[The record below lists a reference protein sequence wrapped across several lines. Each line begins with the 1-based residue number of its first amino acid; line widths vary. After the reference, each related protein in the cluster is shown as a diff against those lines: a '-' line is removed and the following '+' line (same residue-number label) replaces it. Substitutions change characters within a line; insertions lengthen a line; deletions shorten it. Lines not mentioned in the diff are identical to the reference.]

1 MQIDLQNFLNDLGK
15 VAQVRSDIANSMAV
29 IAHEIEAAEKINQN
43 KSGKL
48 ELERDIDDIKKAS
61 TNLREGVFRLLVL
74 GDMKRGKSTF
84 LNALIGENILPS
96 DVNPCTAIL
105 TVLRYGN
112 EKRVTVYFNDETE
125 PEIIDFSTFK
135 TRYIIDPA
143 EAKRLEQENKLAF
156 PKVSHAIVEYPLS
169 LLEKGIEIV
178 DSPGLNDTEARNEL
192 SLGYINN
199 CHAILFV
206 LRATQPCTLGERRY
220 LENYIKDRGLT
231 VFFLIN
237 AWDQVK
243 ESLID
248 PDDPEEL
255 AAAEAKLHRVFQ
267 TNLAEYCQTENQDLY
282 DQRVFPICSLMALRK
297 RLKDANATLE
307 GTGFPAFLGALNV
320 FLTQER
326 AIAEL
331 RQARILTKQIATHVQ
346 EAVTRRIPLLESDI
360 EELKAK
366 IASVS
371 PEFELLNEICAEF
384 QQEIKRIG
392 EQKSQ
397 AIAKSFHDFVINL
410 GNTFETD
417 FLRYQPSLNFL
428 DFLSSG
434 KREAFER
441 ELAKAFESYVNDKL
455 AEWSRG
461 AEKDIENAF
470 VKLSQIATVYG
481 VNYTEVTNKITEK
494 LTGQKLPPVNKL
506 NQDDNS
512 PSWAKWAAGIF
523 SLARGNL
530 AGVAMAGA
538 GFDWKNIMLNFVTVY
553 GVGTIIT
560 ALTGVVLGPIG
571 FALLGLGIGVFQA
584 DQARKELVKV
594 ARKELVK
601 YLPQVAEEQS
611 PKVAEAIKECFKVY
625 EQEISSRMN
634 EDIKSRKAELDN
646 LVQQKQTVEINQ
658 GAEIERL
665 QQLEENISQEAA
677 KIEQIYQSLKQVESF
692 LGSR

>member
-1 MQIDLQNFLNDLGK
+1 MKIETQSFLQDLGK
-15 VAQVRSDIANSMAV
+15 VAQARADIANSMAV
-29 IAHEIEAAEKINQN
+29 IAHSIEDAEKINQT

-48 ELERDIDDIKKAS
+48 ELERDIDDIKKAG
-61 TNLREGVFRLLVL
+61 TNLRQGVFRLLVL

-105 TVLRYGN
+105 TVLRYG
-112 EKRVTVYFNDETE
+112 EQKKVTVYFNDETE
-125 PEIIDFSTFK
+125 PEEVDFKIFK
-135 TRYIIDPA
+135 TRYTIDPA
-143 EAKRLEQENKLAF
+143 EAKRLEQEKKLAF
-156 PKVSHAIVEYPLS
+156 PNVSHAIVEYPLA
-169 LLEKGIEIV
+169 LLEKGVEIV

-220 LENYIKDRGLT
+220 LENYLKDRGLT

-237 AWDQVK
+237 AWDQIK

-255 AAAEAKLHRVFQ
+255 EEAESKLKRVFKA
-267 TNLAEYCQTENQDLY
+267 NLAEYCLTEKEDLY
-282 DQRVFPICSLMALRK
+282 DERVFPICSLMALRK
-297 RLKDANATLE
+297 RIKNTNADLSE
-307 GTGFPAFLGALNV
+307 TGFSEFLGSLNK

-331 RQARILTKQIATHVQ
+331 RQARVLTKQTYTHVK
-346 EAVTRRIPLLESDI
+346 EAVNRRIPLLESDI
-360 EELKAK
+360 NELKEK
-366 IASVS
+366 IASVA
-371 PEFELLNEICAEF
+371 PEFELLNEICEDF
-384 QQEIKRIG
+384 KQEIRKIG
-392 EQKSQ
+392 NKKSK
-397 AIAKSFHDFVINL
+397 AISQSFSDFIIDL

-417 FLRYQPSLNFL
+417 FIRYQPSLNFL

-434 KREAFER
+434 KREIFER
-441 ELAKAFESYVNDKL
+441 ELANAFERYVNDKL
-455 AEWSRG
+455 SEWSRG
-461 AEKDIENAF
+461 AEKDMESAF
-470 VKLSQIATVYG
+470 AQLSSIATSYG

-494 LTGQKLPPVNKL
+494 LTGQKIPRVGKVNPE
-506 NQDDNS
+506 DNA

-538 GFDWKNIMLNFVTVY
+538 GFDWKNIMLNFITVY

-560 ALTGVVLGPIG
+560 AITGVVLGPIG

-584 DQARKELVKV
+584 DQARKELVKA

-601 YLPQVAEEQS
+601 FLPQVALEQS
-611 PKVAEAIKECFKVY
+611 PKVAEAITECFNAY
-625 EQEISSRMN
+625 EQEISDRMN
-634 EDIKSRKAELDN
+634 EDIASRKAELDN

-658 GAEIERL
+658 GAEIARL
-665 QQLEENISQEAA
+665 QKLEEEIGQETN
-677 KIEQIYQSLKQVESF
+677 KIEDLYQQF
-692 LGSR
+692 LVG

>member
-1 MQIDLQNFLNDLGK
+1 METQNFLNDLGK
-15 VAQVRSDIANSMAV
+15 VAQVRADIANSMAV
-29 IAHEIEAAEKINQN
+29 IAHELEEAEKVNAA

-48 ELERDIDDIKKAS
+48 ELDRDIDDIKKAG

-105 TVLRYGN
+105 TVLRYGAQ
-112 EKRVTVYFNDETE
+112 KRVTVYFSDETE
-125 PEIIDFSTFK
+125 PEEIDFKTFK
-135 TRYIIDPA
+135 TRYTIDPA
-143 EAKRLEQENKLAF
+143 EAKRLEQEKKLAF
-156 PKVSHAIVEYPLS
+156 PHVSHAIVEYPLAI
-169 LLEKGIEIV
+169 LEKGVEIV

-220 LENYIKDRGLT
+220 LENYIKDRGIT
-231 VFFLIN
+231 VFFLVN
-237 AWDQVK
+237 AWDQVQD
-243 ESLID
+243 SLID

-255 AAAEAKLHRVFQ
+255 AEAEGKLRRVFKA
-267 TNLAEYCQTENQDLY
+267 NLGEYCQTENRDLY
-282 DQRVFPICSLMALRK
+282 DERVFPVCSLMALRK
-297 RLKDANATLE
+297 RIKDSNADLV
-307 GTGFPAFLGALNV
+307 GTGFPPFLKSLNA

-331 RQARILTKQIATHVQ
+331 RQARTLTKQTQIHVK
-346 EAVTRRIPLLESDI
+346 EAVERRIPLLESDI
-360 EELKAK
+360 TELKEK
-366 IASVS
+366 IASVA
-371 PEFELLNEICAEF
+371 PEFELLNEICTDF

-392 EQKSQ
+392 EKKSQ
-397 AIAKSFHDFVINL
+397 AIAKSFHDFTIGL
-410 GNTFETD
+410 GDTFETD
-417 FLRYQPSLNFL
+417 FIRYQPSLNFL

-434 KREAFER
+434 KREVFER
-441 ELAKAFESYVNDKL
+441 ELTRAFESYVNDKL

-461 AEKDIENAF
+461 AEKEMESAF

-481 VNYTEVTNKITEK
+481 VNYTKVTDKIKSK
-494 LTGQKLPPVNKL
+494 LTGQEIPRVSKL
-506 NQDDNS
+506 NEEDNS

-560 ALTGVVLGPIG
+560 AITGVVLGPIG

-594 ARKELVK
+594 AQKELVK
-601 YLPQVAEEQS
+601 YLPQVAQEQS
-611 PKVAEAIKECFKVY
+611 PKVAIAIKECFDTY
-625 EQEISSRMN
+625 EQEISTRMN

-646 LVQQKQTVEINQ
+646 LVQQKQNVEINQ
-658 GAEIERL
+658 GVEIARL
-665 QQLEENISQEAA
+665 QKLESDVSQETA
-677 KIEQIYQSLKQVESF
+677 KIENLYQTFSQAVSH
-692 LGSR
+692 

>member
-1 MQIDLQNFLNDLGK
+1 MKIETQSFLNDLGK
-15 VAQVRSDIANSMAV
+15 VARVRSEIANSMAV
-29 IAHEIEAAEKINQN
+29 IAHSIEDAEKINQN

-48 ELERDIDDIKKAS
+48 ELERDIEDIKIAG

-105 TVLRYGN
+105 TVLRYGA
-112 EKRVTVYFNDETE
+112 EKKVTVYFNDDTE
-125 PEIIDFSTFK
+125 PKSIDFQTFK
-135 TRYIIDPA
+135 YRYTIDPA
-143 EAKRLEQENKLAF
+143 EAKRLEQEKKLAF
-156 PKVSHAIVEYPLS
+156 PNVSHAIVEYPLA

-231 VFFLIN
+231 VFFLVN

-255 AAAEAKLHRVFQ
+255 KEAEFKLKRVFQ
-267 TNLAEYCQTENQDLY
+267 ANLAEYCQLEDRDLY
-282 DQRVFPICSLMALRK
+282 QERVFEICSLMALRK
-297 RLKDANATLE
+297 RIKDSNADLS
-307 GTGFPAFLGALNV
+307 GTGFPEFMGALNM

-331 RQARILTKQIATHVQ
+331 RQARTLTKQTYTHVKD
-346 EAVTRRIPLLESDI
+346 AVARRIPLLESDI
-360 EELKAK
+360 DELKEK
-366 IASVS
+366 IASVA
-371 PEFELLNEICAEF
+371 PEFELLNEICADF

-392 EQKSQ
+392 DKKSK
-397 AIAKSFHDFVINL
+397 AIATSFKDFVIGL
-410 GNTFETD
+410 GDTFETD
-417 FLRYQPSLNFL
+417 FIRYQPSLNFL

-441 ELAKAFESYVNDKL
+441 ELTNAFESYVNDKL

-461 AEKDIENAF
+461 AEKDMEMAF
-470 VKLSQIATVYG
+470 AQLSTIATSYG

-494 LTGQKLPPVNKL
+494 LTGQKIPRVGKV
-506 NQDDNS
+506 DAEDNS

-530 AGVAMAGA
+530 VGVAMAGA
-538 GFDWKNIMLNFVTVY
+538 GFDWKNIMLNFITVY

-560 ALTGVVLGPIG
+560 AITGVVLGPIG
-571 FALLGLGIGVFQA
+571 FALLGLGIGVLQA
-584 DQARKELVKV
+584 DRARKELVKV
-594 ARKELVK
+594 AQKELIK
-601 YLPQVAEEQS
+601 YLPKVAEEQS
-611 PKVAEAIKECFKVY
+611 PKVAEAITECFNTY
-625 EQEISSRMN
+625 EKEISTRMD
-634 EDIKSRKAELDN
+634 EDIQSRKAELDN
-646 LVQQKQTVEINQ
+646 LVAQKQSVEIDR
-658 GAEIERL
+658 GTEIARLEKLESDVAEETD
-665 QQLEENISQEAA
+665 
-677 KIEQIYQSLKQVESF
+677 KIEHFYQDFAKVKS
-692 LGSR
+692 

>member
-1 MQIDLQNFLNDLGK
+1 METQSFLNDLGK
-15 VAQVRSDIANSMAV
+15 VAQVRSDVANSMAV
-29 IAHEIEAAEKINQN
+29 IVHQLEEAEKINLN

-48 ELERDIDDIKKAS
+48 ELDQDIEDLKKAS
-61 TNLREGVFRLLVL
+61 ANLREGVFRLLVL

-105 TVLRYGN
+105 TVLRYGVQ
-112 EKRVTVYFNDETE
+112 KSVTVHFTDDTE
-125 PEIIDFSTFK
+125 PEEIDFKTFK
-135 TRYIIDPA
+135 TRYTIDPA
-143 EAKRLEQENKLAF
+143 EAKRLEQEKKLAF
-156 PKVSHAIVEYPLS
+156 PHVSHAIVEYPLAI
-169 LLEKGIEIV
+169 LEKGVEIV

-220 LENYIKDRGLT
+220 LENYVKDRGIT

-237 AWDQVK
+237 AWDQVQD
-243 ESLID
+243 SLID

-255 AAAEAKLHRVFQ
+255 AEAEQKLERVFKA
-267 TNLAEYCQTENQDLY
+267 NLAEYCHTETKDLY
-282 DQRVFPICSLMALRK
+282 DERVFPVCSLMALR
-297 RLKDANATLE
+297 RRIKDLHANLD
-307 GTGFPAFLGALNV
+307 GTGFPTFLGSLNA

-331 RQARILTKQIATHVQ
+331 HQARTLTKQTHTHVK
-346 EAVTRRIPLLESDI
+346 EAVERRIPLLESDI
-360 EELKAK
+360 TELKEK
-366 IASVS
+366 IASVA
-371 PEFELLNEICAEF
+371 PEFELLNEICVDF

-392 EQKSQ
+392 DKKSQ
-397 AIAKSFHDFVINL
+397 AIASSFHDFVINL
-410 GNTFETD
+410 GTTFETD
-417 FLRYQPSLNFL
+417 FIRYQPSLNFL

-434 KREAFER
+434 KREIFER
-441 ELAKAFESYVNDKL
+441 ELTKAFENYINDKL

-461 AEKDIENAF
+461 AEKEMESAF
-470 VKLSQIATVYG
+470 AKLSQIATVYG
-481 VNYTEVTNKITEK
+481 VNYTKVTNKITEK
-494 LTGQKLPPVNKL
+494 LTGQSIPHVSKL
-506 NQDDNS
+506 NEEDNS

-530 AGVAMAGA
+530 AGVAMAGV

-560 ALTGVVLGPIG
+560 AITGVVLGPIG

-594 ARKELVK
+594 AQKELVK
-601 YLPQVAEEQS
+601 YLPQVAQEQS
-611 PKVAEAIKECFKVY
+611 PKVADAIKECFDTY
-625 EQEISSRMN
+625 EGEISTRMN
-634 EDIKSRKAELDN
+634 QDIQSRKAELDN
-646 LVQQKQTVEINQ
+646 LVEQKQKTEIDQGVEI
-658 GAEIERL
+658 ARL
-665 QQLEENISQEAA
+665 QQLESDVAQET
-677 KIEQIYQSLKQVESF
+677 KKVEYLYQNFSEAIGMVNH
-692 LGSR
+692 

>member
-1 MQIDLQNFLNDLGK
+1 MKIETQSFLNDLSK
-15 VAQVRSDIANSMAV
+15 VARARIDIANSMAV
-29 IAHEIEAAEKINQN
+29 IAHSIEDAEKINQT

-48 ELERDIDDIKKAS
+48 ELERDIDDLKKAG

-105 TVLRYGN
+105 TVLRYG
-112 EKRVTVYFNDETE
+112 EHKKVTVYFNDKTE
-125 PEIIDFSTFK
+125 PEEVDFKIFK
-135 TRYIIDPA
+135 HRYTIDPA
-143 EAKRLEQENKLAF
+143 EAKRLEQEKKLAF
-156 PKVSHAIVEYPLS
+156 PTVSHAIVEYPLA
-169 LLEKGIEIV
+169 LLEKGVEIV

-220 LENYIKDRGLT
+220 LENYLKDRGLT

-255 AAAEAKLHRVFQ
+255 EEAEFKLKRVFKA
-267 TNLAEYCQTENQDLY
+267 NLAEYCYRDEEDLY
-282 DQRVFPICSLMALRK
+282 EERVFTLCSLMALRK
-297 RLKDANATLE
+297 RIKDTNADLS
-307 GTGFPAFLGALNV
+307 GTGFPNFLGSLNK

-331 RQARILTKQIATHVQ
+331 RQTRILTKQTYTHVK
-346 EAVTRRIPLLESDI
+346 EAVNRRIPLLESDI
-360 EELKAK
+360 NELKEK
-366 IASVS
+366 IASVA
-371 PEFELLNEICAEF
+371 PEFQLLNEICEDF
-384 QQEIKRIG
+384 KQEIRKIG
-392 EQKSQ
+392 DEKST
-397 AIAKSFHDFVINL
+397 AIAQSFANFIIDL

-417 FLRYQPSLNFL
+417 FIRYQPSLNFL

-434 KREAFER
+434 KRETFER
-441 ELAKAFESYVNDKL
+441 ELTNAFERYVNDKL

-461 AEKDIENAF
+461 AEKDMESAF
-470 VKLSQIATVYG
+470 AQLSSIATSYG

-494 LTGQKLPPVNKL
+494 LTGQKIPRVGKVNPE
-506 NQDDNS
+506 DNS

-538 GFDWKNIMLNFVTVY
+538 GFDWKNIMLNFITVY

-560 ALTGVVLGPIG
+560 AITGVVLGPIG

-584 DQARKELVKV
+584 DQARKELVKA

-601 YLPQVAEEQS
+601 YLPKVAQEQS
-611 PKVAEAIKECFKVY
+611 PKVAEAITECFTAY
-625 EQEISSRMN
+625 EREISDRMN
-634 EDIKSRKAELDN
+634 EDITSRKAELDN
-646 LVQQKQTVEINQ
+646 LVEQKQRVEINQ
-658 GAEIERL
+658 GAEIARL
-665 QQLEENISQEAA
+665 QKLEENVAKETN
-677 KIEQIYQSLKQVESF
+677 KIEDLYQQF
-692 LGSR
+692 ANI

>member
-1 MQIDLQNFLNDLGK
+1 MQIDPQNFLNDLGK

-29 IAHEIEAAEKINQN
+29 IAHELEAAEKINQN
-43 KSGKL
+43 QSGKL

-105 TVLRYGN
+105 TVLRYGH
-112 EKRVTVYFNDETE
+112 EKRVTVYFNDQTE
-125 PEIIDFSTFK
+125 PEVIDFNTFK
-135 TRYIIDPA
+135 TRYTIDPA
-143 EAKRLEQENKLAF
+143 EAKRLEQEKKLAF
-156 PKVSHAIVEYPLS
+156 PQVSHAIVEYPLA

-248 PDDPEEL
+248 PDDAEEL
-255 AAAEAKLHRVFQ
+255 ATAEAKLHRVFQ
-267 TNLAEYCQTENQDLY
+267 TNLAEYCLSENQDLY

-297 RLKDANATLE
+297 RLKDTNATLE

-331 RQARILTKQIATHVQ
+331 RQARILTKQIANHVQ
-346 EAVTRRIPLLESDI
+346 EAVARRIPLLESDI
-360 EELKAK
+360 EELKSK

-417 FLRYQPSLNFL
+417 FIRYQPSLNFL

-434 KREAFER
+434 KRETFER
-441 ELAKAFESYVNDKL
+441 ELTKAFESYVNDKL

-461 AEKDIENAF
+461 AEKDLENAF
-470 VKLSQIATVYG
+470 AKLSQIATVYG
-481 VNYTEVTNKITEK
+481 INYTEVTNKITEK
-494 LTGQKLPPVNKL
+494 LTGQKIPPVNKL

-611 PKVAEAIKECFKVY
+611 PKVAEAIQECFKVY
-625 EQEISSRMN
+625 EQEISSRMD

-665 QQLEENISQEAA
+665 QQLEENINQETA
-677 KIEQIYQSLKQVESF
+677 KIEQIYQSLEK
-692 LGSR
+692 